1 MSETSRLAKSLLEQ
15 RDERFLSAHPLAES
29 QRRLTKLMASAA
41 PARAMRYALAWN
53 EEDGRARLDVRFSP
67 LPRTRLWLHA
77 MSIGLTLLVA
87 CSAWVIVSPREESTV
102 KWLLPIFTALA
113 VLAMPLVVVAFASRR
128 EAEEAQLRR
137 IVRRAL
143 LDEELPPMQRWSEE
157 D

>member
-1 MSETSRLAKSLLEQ
+1 MSETSRLAKSLLEE
-15 RDERFLSAHPLAES
+15 RDENFASTHPLAES
-29 QRRLTKLMASAA
+29 QRRLAKLLATAA
-41 PARAMRYALAWN
+41 PARATRYALAWT
-53 EEDGRARLDVRFSP
+53 EEDGRAHLDVRFSP

-77 MSIGLTLLVA
+77 MSIGLTLLIA
-87 CSAWVIVSPREESTV
+87 CSIWVVVSPREDSAA

-137 IVRRAL
+137 MVRRAL
-143 LDEELPPMQRWSEE
+143 LDEELPPMQRWSDE